1 MLQSKSV
8 LARLLANENIS
19 VQQGNF
25 ESAFFDVENRVLGLP
40 LWKEMSSDVMDLLV
54 GHEVGH
60 ALYTPATITPKEL
73 EAEGIPFA
81 YMNVVEDIRIEKAVL
96 AKYPGLVAN
105 FKRGYLDLINIDL
118 FGTKDRDINEMGF
131 MDRLNIKA
139 KGRDLVEVEFSEEE
153 MPYFKK
159 AMAVE
164 TFEEVKSV
172 CLELVE
178 WLGKGQ
184 EQNDQEGE
192 EGNTVE
198 ITLDDSAESGEA
210 SVEINVD
217 QEQLEDILDQLAKS
231 IPTEGSEGEESDED
245 SDQADSSEEGEES
258 DEESEETVSQNEPEV
273 SNQPQVGPVD
283 NGEPTPD
290 LSDLPEVETVE
301 AQNSNMGDL
310 LETSEN
316 IYAQGMTRQA
326 YDALSNGYKEILDAR
341 EQHQEYLIKQGGE
354 EYAAT
359 GYDEFMKSTKQVVN
373 LMSKEF
379 EMRKAAY
386 RSARARNSTK
396 GSLDVNKLHAYKYD
410 DNLFKQVTTLADGKN
425 HGMIMLV
432 DYSGSMYHNLPS
444 VIRQT
449 IALVMFCKRVQIPFE
464 VYAFTTSNSMDQVHK
479 VRKASSNLT
488 RFDVDDLVLNQLF
501 SNKMSKTDYERAL
514 KSFYAQTFQTRYM
527 PSMERLG
534 STPLN
539 AAILACEFIIKDF
552 MKTNP
557 VHKLNL
563 VTLTDGASDHARI
576 VGGIDYKDGQYRNRG
591 SKMIMTIRGKKT
603 ELATYY
609 GNGTDNTA
617 ALLKAVTGPNVTT
630 SNFFICSRR
639 DFTHEM
645 YRLLPWDGTKQKDAK
660 KSMSKD
666 GVWVIDGADG
676 YDKRFIMIDKS
687 NTMSGETEEF
697 SVEAEATPAQIAKA
711 FKKFSGS
718 KKGNRVVAQKFTELV
733 A

>member
-1 MLQSKSV
+1 MLSQKSV

-40 LWKEMSSDVMDLLV
+40 LWKEMSPDVMDLLV

-60 ALYTPATITPKEL
+60 ALYTPNTITPAEL

-105 FKRGYLDLINIDL
+105 FKRGYVDLMEMDL
-118 FGTKDRDINEMGF
+118 FGTKNKDINTMGF
-131 MDRLNIKA
+131 MDRLNLKA
-139 KGRDLVEVEFSEEE
+139 KGRDLVDIEFSEEE

-164 TFEEVKSV
+164 TFEEVKTV
-172 CLELVE
+172 CQELVA
-178 WLGKGQ
+178 WLGGKDD
-184 EQNDQEGE
+184 QNEDEGDT
-192 EGNTVE
+192 NKVE
-198 ITLDDSAESGEA
+198 ITLDENSEEGDATAEVDLKEDDLADLIDKMNGE
-210 SVEINVD
+210 SSN
-217 QEQLEDILDQLAKS
+217 
-231 IPTEGSEGEESDED
+231 SDED
-245 SDQADSSEEGEES
+245 GEKVDQSGDQDSDDSEEEADEADSQIERQPKEKPEES
-258 DEESEETVSQNEPEV
+258 S
-273 SNQPQVGPVD
+273 VGPVD
-283 NGEPTPD
+283 NGAPTPD
-290 LSDLPEVETVE
+290 LSNLPEVETENSQIENMKDLVE
-301 AQNSNMGDL
+301 SDGSL
-310 LETSEN
+310 FV
-316 IYAQGMTRQA
+316 QGMNRQA
-326 YDALSNGYKEILDAR
+326 FDQLVNPYSKVLESR
-341 EQHQEYLIKQGGE
+341 EKHQEYLIKQGGE

-359 GYDEFMKSTKQVVN
+359 GYDEFMTSTKQVVN

-386 RSARARNSTK
+386 RSARARNSNK
-396 GSLDVNKLHAYKYD
+396 GSLDVNKLHSYKYE

-432 DYSGSMYHNLPS
+432 DYSGSMYPNLPS

-464 VYAFTTSNSMDQVHK
+464 VYAFTTTSSSKQEVA
-479 VRKASSNLT
+479 VREASSNLT
-488 RFDVDDLVLNQLF
+488 RFDYDDLTLNQLF
-501 SNKMSKTDYERAL
+501 SNKMSKTDFNRAL
-514 KSFYAQTFQTRYM
+514 KSFYAQTVQTRYL
-527 PSMERLG
+527 PAMERLG

-539 AAILACEFIIKDF
+539 AALLGCEYIIKDF
-552 MKTNP
+552 LKSNP

-563 VTLTDGASDHARI
+563 VTLTDGASDYARVI
-576 VGGIDYKDGQYRNRG
+576 AGVDYRRDTPHQRRG
-591 SKMIMTIRGKKT
+591 TKLIMSIRGKKV
-603 ELATYY
+603 ELDSYY
-609 GNGTDNTA
+609 GGGTENTA
-617 ALLKAVTGPNVTT
+617 KIMKAVSGPNVTT

-645 YRLLPWDGTKQKDAK
+645 YRLLPWDSTAQKSAK
-660 KSMSKD
+660 KEMAKD
-666 GVWVIDGADG
+666 GVWVVNKQDG
-676 YDKRFIMIDKS
+676 YDKRFIMVDKS

-697 SVEAEATPAQIAKA
+697 EVETSATPAQIARA